1 MVENSMR
8 YMSVMPYDYV
18 DKLSNEYSTK
28 FDIQI
33 FNSKNK
39 MLKHLQKNI
48 CCEETKK
55 PFNFKTLKEYEALG
69 FMFRKENNV

>member
-1 MVENSMR
+1 MR

-33 FNSKNK
+33 FNK
-39 MLKHLQKNI
+39 
-48 CCEETKK
+48 
-55 PFNFKTLKEYEALG
+55 
-69 FMFRKENNV
+69 